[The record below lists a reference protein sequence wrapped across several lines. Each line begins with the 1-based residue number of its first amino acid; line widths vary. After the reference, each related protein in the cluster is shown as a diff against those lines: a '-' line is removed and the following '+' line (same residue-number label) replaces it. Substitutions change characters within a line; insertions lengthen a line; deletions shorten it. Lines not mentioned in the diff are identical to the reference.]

1 MDTMPH
7 MNGVTTL
14 ERVQDREEFRSLL
27 EDVSH
32 LPETQRSALLLR
44 EIDAMSYEEIAQAM
58 DTTVPGVKSLLVRAR
73 IALAESS
80 QARQLT
86 CDEVRVQLAEAAEG
100 LAKLDGA
107 GPPPRQGV
115 RAVRRLPRA
124 AAQGL
129 ARSSPRSSPPARCS
143 PSRA

>member
-1 MDTMPH
+1 MDDQPYMH
-7 MNGVTTL
+7 GVTTL
-14 ERVQDREEFRSLL
+14 ERVQSREEFRSLL
-27 EDVSH
+27 DDVCH

-86 CDEVRVQLAEAAEG
+86 CDEVRVELAEAAEG
-100 LAKLDGA
+100 LAKLDG
-107 GPPPRQGV
+107 P
-115 RAVRRLPRA
+115 VRRHVKACETCRGSAPSFAPTPRC
-124 AAQGL
+124 
-129 ARSSPRSSPPARCS
+129 SPPSSPPARCS
-143 PSRA
+143 R